1 MRPCGPGGLRVS
13 QVPAPALLTSS
24 IQSWSRRFQT
34 GFLERCPISSRR
46 NDRSTRKSHT
56 QTQPGHAGS
65 SERLRGCPSLSRS
78 QGCLNVSTLDSRGPG
93 RGWEICISIR
103 FLEYADMLLVLEPL
117 FKAERTLAEAL
128 RQERAWW
135 AQGLERSPAWLE
147 DKEQG
152 AGEVGGG
159 HAMQ

>member
-1 MRPCGPGGLRVS
+1 MSPVL
-13 QVPAPALLTSS
+13 ALALLTSS
-24 IQSWSRRFQT
+24 IHSWSRRFQT

-56 QTQPGHAGS
+56 QTHPGHVGS
-65 SERLRGCPSLSRS
+65 SERLRGCPSLCRRDY
-78 QGCLNVSTLDSRGPG
+78 VSVLGSRGPEWA
-93 RGWEICISIR
+93 WEICISIK
-103 FLEYADMLLVLEPL
+103 FLEYVDMLLVLEPL
-117 FKAERTLAEAL
+117 FKAERTPAEAL

-135 AQGLERSPAWLE
+135 AQGLERSPTWLE